1 MSIAAKSLLLI
12 FTLVAIPFATR
23 AQANSRENFAQA
35 YALYSS
41 GSFAQAKELFQLASD
56 PDFPLADYS
65 LYYLALIAHK
75 EGAFDLSREFLYQLR
90 SRYPQSIWVYPA
102 ELQQAKI
109 NLAEKKYT
117 QAVEVLRALRA
128 EKGVSPEITDEA
140 IFLQAQ
146 AQEAMADFNQAHRL
160 YSELRSLSPRSRWT
174 APARLALRRLSER
187 YPDQFGLKTTKAM
200 ADEAERL
207 VREREH
213 GDAEILYKKILSSN
227 LESSFRLRV
236 LTKLSELYLSIRTPR
251 LALLSRRGMGA
262 SLCDIPKSSQQRQG

>member
-1 MSIAAKSLLLI
+1 MSFAAKCLLLI
-12 FTLVAIPFATR
+12 FTLAAIPFATR

-41 GSFAQAKELFQLASD
+41 GSFAQAKDLFQLASD

-65 LYYLALIAHK
+65 LYYLALISHK

-90 SRYPQSIWVYPA
+90 SRYPQSIWVYSA
-102 ELQQAKI
+102 DLQQAKI

-128 EKGVSPEITDEA
+128 EKGVSPEIADEA

-160 YSELRSLSPRSRWT
+160 Y
-174 APARLALRRLSER
+174 
-187 YPDQFGLKTTKAM
+187 
-200 ADEAERL
+200 
-207 VREREH
+207 
-213 GDAEILYKKILSSN
+213 
-227 LESSFRLRV
+227 
-236 LTKLSELYLSIRTPR
+236 
-251 LALLSRRGMGA
+251 
-262 SLCDIPKSSQQRQG
+262 